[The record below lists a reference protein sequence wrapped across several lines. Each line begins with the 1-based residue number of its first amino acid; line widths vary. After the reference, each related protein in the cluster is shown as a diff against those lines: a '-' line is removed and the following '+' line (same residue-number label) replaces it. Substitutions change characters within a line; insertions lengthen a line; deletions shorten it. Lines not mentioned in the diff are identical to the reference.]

1 LIPHIAIVN
10 EIHFELYR
18 PRMSDHRFIF
28 VSAGRALT
36 LKTIAGVVVFCIA
49 TMAAVCGMIAGQA

>member
-18 PRMSDHRFIF
+18 PWMSYHCF
-28 VSAGRALT
+28 VSVPAGGALT
-36 LKTIAGVVVFCIA
+36 LKTIAGVVVFGVA
-49 TMAAVCGMIAGQA
+49 TMSAVCGMMAGQA